1 MNKFLK
7 FLLRKVKP
15 QNALSASRLVA
26 EYRASGLGSNRA
38 DWARITALL
47 AAVTTAIQ
55 TDSAVDITALFPADA
70 SGKQY
75 HTAHRALNAGVIRPL
90 WNKVTIVVLKDA
102 KVTGRIVEGES
113 TTTGKG
119 MVLVVPVMVNAK
131 VPALVK

>member
-15 QNALSASRLVA
+15 QNAKSASRLVA
-26 EYRASGLGSNRA
+26 EYRAKGLGSNRA
-38 DWARITALL
+38 DWVRITALL

-70 SGKQY
+70 NGKQY
-75 HTAHRALNAGVIRPL
+75 HTAHRALNAGIIRPL

-102 KVTGRIVEGES
+102 KVTGNTVEGES

-119 MVLVVPVMVNAK
+119 MVLVVPVMLDAK